1 MNSKVSPRVE
11 TSEKD
16 GDACGH
22 GLQEVALL
30 QALTEHVTLR
40 FNV

>member
-11 TSEKD
+11 TAEKN
-16 GDACGH
+16 GDTSGH
-22 GLQEVALL
+22 RLQEVALL